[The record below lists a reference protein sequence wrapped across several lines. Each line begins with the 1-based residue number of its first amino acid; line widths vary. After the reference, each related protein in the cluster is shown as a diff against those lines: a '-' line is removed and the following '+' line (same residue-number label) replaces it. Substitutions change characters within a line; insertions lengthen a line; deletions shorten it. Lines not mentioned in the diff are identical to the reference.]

1 MKTIYVRLC
10 LCIIFVFTVAFMFGC
25 DRTPDKLIP
34 VMTDTPADTTL
45 KVGILQP
52 PNYYP
57 SFTRGAEL
65 ARDEINAFGG
75 VNGMQVELVHKDELT
90 ETFADT
96 LTELVEVDKVVGI
109 IGPVFSSHAVTID
122 PSIQIPMLAG
132 ATDANRVTQSNDFIF
147 LVSGSNVLHGELM
160 ANFAV
165 DDLKAATAAIILQ
178 DQDVYSRGIADA
190 FDAEFQNL
198 GGTVAAEQT
207 YQAGAMDF
215 TAQLTAIKAADPDVL
230 FLASFAP
237 EVPRIMAAARA
248 MDITAIFIGGDGM
261 EDPENMFGTLQDN
274 TPLEGTYYTTN
285 LDLTSEDNTTKH
297 FIEAYQTKFGETPDG
312 VAASGYDNVNLLV
325 GTIIRTGSTDPVR
338 IRDRIASTQNISGA
352 TFISHF
358 NAQRHAVKGV
368 GIMRIENGQIVPHTF
383 VSAVSTDLRLY

>member
-1 MKTIYVRLC
+1 MKIIDSRL
-10 LCIIFVFTVAFMFGC
+10 LLSIVFLFTVTFMFGC
-25 DRTPDKLIP
+25 DRTQDKLTP
-34 VMTDTPADTTL
+34 VILDTPMNTTL

-65 ARDEINAFGG
+65 ARDIINAVGG
-75 VNGMQVELVHKDELT
+75 VNGMQVELVYKDELT

-96 LTELVEVDKVVGI
+96 LTELVEVEKVVGI

-132 ATDANRVTQSNDFIF
+132 ATDANRVTQTNNFIF

-165 DDLKAATAAIILQ
+165 DELEAATAAIILQ

-190 FDAEFQNL
+190 FDAEFQKL
-198 GGTVAAEQT
+198 GGTLADEQL
-207 YQAGAMDF
+207 YQAGTMDF
-215 TAQLTAIKAADPDVL
+215 TEQLTAIKAAAPDVL

-237 EVPRIMAAARA
+237 EVPRIMEAARA
-248 MDITAIFIGGDGM
+248 MEIEAIFIGGDGM
-261 EDPENMFGTLQDN
+261 EDPENMFGTLTDN

-285 LDLTSEDNTTKH
+285 LDLTSEDPSTKQ
-297 FIEAYQTKFGETPDG
+297 FIEAYKTKFGETPDG
-312 VAASGYDNVNLLV
+312 VAASGYDNVRLLAMA
-325 GTIIRTGSTDPVR
+325 IEIAQSTDPVVV
-338 IRDRIASTQNISGA
+338 RDAIAATQNYMGA
-352 TFISHF
+352 TFIFHF
-358 NAQRHAVKGV
+358 DAQRHAVKGV
-368 GIMRIENGQIVPHTF
+368 GIMKIENGQIVPHTF
-383 VSAVSTDLRLY
+383 VAGATTAE